1 MKFPRHAASLHLTHN
16 DHKSNYMTAAE
27 AIAEDDA
34 NRAEGHALYDWVNDE
49 QKAKAIET
57 NDFWHLQWYPNTPV
71 GFCSLAAAD
80 LDVLLAAATEDE
92 QESDGRSDTES
103 DGH

>member
-1 MKFPRHAASLHLTHN
+1 MEFPKHDASLHLTHN
-16 DHKSNYMTAAE
+16 GHLSNYQTVAE
-27 AIAEDDA
+27 CVEHDDHLHKD
-34 NRAEGHALYDWVNDE
+34 RCGLYDWVSEE

-80 LDVLLAAATEDE
+80 LDVLLAAAVAGDA
-92 QESDGRSDTES
+92 Q
-103 DGH
+103 